1 MYWYCMFFGQD
12 YHFLAF
18 QNMWR
23 LKSPTLQWSSR
34 CNQQK
39 YVLHMNIFFLIY
51 YTYVWKKA
59 QKPSV
64 GWCSDQQLHGFIVV
78 HSAQDQSVGWIW
90 SKVCRGRA
98 HVERWGEPKMDFP
111 KRGELKNSR
120 VFEIRA
126 AGGVVKDIF
135 SRRFW
140 HSHFVKDLT
149 IFDTKTSESHK
160 ILLRKKGHDVDD
172 RSW

>member
-1 MYWYCMFFGQD
+1 
-12 YHFLAF
+12 
-18 QNMWR
+18 
-23 LKSPTLQWSSR
+23 
-34 CNQQK
+34 
-39 YVLHMNIFFLIY
+39 
-51 YTYVWKKA
+51 
-59 QKPSV
+59 
-64 GWCSDQQLHGFIVV
+64 
-78 HSAQDQSVGWIW
+78 
-90 SKVCRGRA
+90 
-98 HVERWGEPKMDFP
+98 MDFP

-140 HSHFVKDLT
+140 HSHLVKDLT

-172 RSW
+172 RS